1 MTALKHIF
9 AGVDGSDTSARGLR
23 FAIERAKRHGA
34 TLGVGYVMNRTAV
47 AIAMSNP
54 YGYVDPAPML
64 DAIDEQA
71 DDLLESSVALARAFD
86 VPVTSVKLEG
96 PPAEAIVE
104 RAKESRVDLV
114 VVGTHGRH
122 GVGRLLIGS
131 VAEGVVRTCTTPVFV
146 IPQDAIVSAGPLDRG
161 LVCIDGSPASEL
173 ALTFALRI
181 AEVENTRL
189 TLCTVVE
196 SESRTGEF
204 DRARFLH
211 EEIETKARHTLA
223 AARERA
229 ERLGPVESRLLHGDA
244 VTEIA
249 SFAEKT
255 SADCIFTGTHGR
267 GGIPR
272 LILGSVAS
280 GLLQSSRVPVCT
292 VRYR

>member
-204 DRARFLH
+204 DRARFLNAAP
-211 EEIETKARHTLA
+211 ITKTKRNV
-223 AARERA
+223 
-229 ERLGPVESRLLHGDA
+229 P
-244 VTEIA
+244 I
-249 SFAEKT
+249 
-255 SADCIFTGTHGR
+255 
-267 GGIPR
+267 
-272 LILGSVAS
+272 S
-280 GLLQSSRVPVCT
+280 GASSRSFDMRPV
-292 VRYR
+292 YGPPWKP